1 MRLYGMY
8 YLCKEYIK
16 LIEEMK
22 IEGRKEGNH
31 TIRFISDWKRKS
43 VILNE
48 IAELSPMR
56 ERARKMYEVIP
67 RVYRDSDKF
76 DITDGD
82 AQRFIAARTELVVA
96 IDTVIELYETINDKQ
111 EKQISGGFD
120 IKLPEFKDIG
130 EFSKCLEDLN
140 FVINQCPYL
149 RNGDCYIKYGA
160 MDVGSTWIT
169 FLLLGS
175 AATVLLTNLSKVVD
189 AAVRIKSH
197 VATVK
202 MQEEALR
209 SIEIKNE
216 LATEVM
222 NTFKEV
228 NNVITDQC
236 IIELQREIGELN
248 DPEEIDKTRRSL
260 EKLALWM
267 DKGMQIYSA
276 IDAPAEIKDLF
287 PTQVEATYLTDDI
300 QKLIE
305 MKKEE

>member
-8 YLCKEYIK
+8 YLCKEYK
-16 LIEEMK
+16 GLVEKMNIEK
-22 IEGRKEGNH
+22 RREGTSIVYFMVGWKE
-31 TIRFISDWKRKS
+31 KS
-43 VILNE
+43 AILNE
-48 IAELSPMR
+48 IAKIFPIR
-56 ERARKMYEVIP
+56 ETARKMYETIP
-67 RVYRDSDKF
+67 MVYRDLNKF
-76 DITDGD
+76 DITEGIAKNFIR
-82 AQRFIAARTELVVA
+82 AQEELVRA
-96 IDTVIELYETINDKQ
+96 FEIVIKVYETINDKQ

-120 IKLPEFKDIG
+120 IKLPEFEDIG

-149 RNGDCYIKYGA
+149 RDSDCRIKYGSI
-160 MDVGSTWIT
+160 DVGSTWIT

-189 AAVRIKSH
+189 AAVKIKSH
-197 VATVK
+197 ITTVK

-222 NTFKEV
+222 NAFKKA

-236 IIELQREIGELN
+236 ITELKQEIGQLK
-248 DPEEIDKTRRSL
+248 DPEEEDRVRRSL

-287 PTQVEATYLTDDI
+287 PTQAEATYLTDDI